1 LILSIG
7 LYGISTSYSFI
18 RTEVEKMTELEDKVR
33 VEVGKVQDPETGQ
46 SFEEMQ
52 MIQSVKETESGIVTV
67 EFVPTSPFCPIAF
80 KLSADLRDAAK
91 TVPGLKKV
99 VVLCRGH
106 AMEQQ
111 INEMTNKE

>member
-1 LILSIG
+1 MLCFFIFLSPKLKVQKIM
-7 LYGISTSYSFI
+7 SD
-18 RTEVEKMTELEDKVR
+18 LENKVR

-52 MIQSVKETESGIVTV
+52 MIQSVKETEPGTVTV

-80 KLSADLRDAAK
+80 KLAADIKAAAK
-91 TVPGLKKV
+91 TVPGVKKAV
-99 VVLCRGH
+99 VFCRGH

-111 INEMTNKE
+111 INEMTNK

>member
-1 LILSIG
+1 LVLSIG

-18 RTEVEKMTELEDKVR
+18 RTEVEKMTELEDKV
-33 VEVGKVQDPETGQ
+33 QDPETGQ

-52 MIQSVKETESGIVTV
+52 MIQSVKETEAGTVTV